1 MSSTR
6 EDWKMR
12 KIMVALLIVVLG
24 SSCFGTLIGQALAQS
39 SADSTTPPPLTVRW
53 MRYRGAITQWGS
65 EASKGSLVVN
75 AKTANVPPEFFKPW
89 VTVEAFWSN
98 EPPFPATKPT
108 GGQYVFT
115 HYHARLVMLISIRKQ
130 ADMIVNVTGLWNVQ
144 KIVTT
149 TDFDQNGVPI
159 KTVNEVTPLAT
170 QTMGQLHITT
180 DWKNFDITVNG
191 VDPLQGIE
199 ISMMTTTNTMN
210 PFSFEGAP
218 KPTLPD
224 LMRVVGC
231 FRTVPGF
238 AKFNPELDYN
248 GNSKIDIADLT
259 TVAAN
264 M

>member
-1 MSSTR
+1 
-6 EDWKMR
+6 MR

-39 SADSTTPPPLTVRW
+39 STDSTTPPPLTVRW